1 MAKRQKFLQCKQVK
15 IRAKMRLNTV
25 HSLDKI
31 DFGEGSNGEGNQ
43 VGQSGDGD
51 GDTSMLH
58 HLTGVLTG

>member
-1 MAKRQKFLQCKQVK
+1 MAKRQKFLQCKQ
-15 IRAKMRLNTV
+15 IRMRLNTV

>member
-1 MAKRQKFLQCKQVK
+1 
-15 IRAKMRLNTV
+15 MRLNTV

-58 HLTGVLTG
+58 HLTGVFRLK